1 MSVTVTMPEVAE
13 TIVEGT
19 IARWLKHPGDPV
31 ERYESIAEIVTDKV
45 TLELPSPAAGF
56 MGELLVAE
64 GETVTVGTPIAIL
77 QAESDVDST
86 PRPAPEAQPSAE
98 NGAAPAPNSRQA
110 RHSPLVR
117 RLAEEHGI
125 DLSSLQGTGAG
136 GRITKADVLQAA
148 EKRGAGS
155 EVAAAATGGAL
166 DPVRRAIALR
176 MTQSARDIP
185 HAWTMMEV
193 DVSGLVALVK
203 GLKEEFRSREGLNLT
218 YLPFIL
224 QAVASALRSA
234 PEVNSSWQDDRI
246 VLKNEINL
254 GIAVARDKGL
264 IVPVLKNADRKTVA
278 ELTRDANS
286 LIEKA
291 RDDKLGPADVQGGTF
306 TVNNTGALGSV
317 LSMPLI
323 NPPQAAIMTTEAI
336 VKRPVVIGDDAIAVR
351 SMMNLCLSFD
361 HRALDGDQ
369 AIRLPGP
376 GQGIAGRA
384 GYEGLRG
391 CLRR

>member
-77 QAESDVDST
+77 QAEPDVDST
-86 PRPAPEAQPSAE
+86 SRPAPDTQASPE

-155 EVAAAATGGAL
+155 EVTAAATGGAL

-203 GLKEEFRSREGLNLT
+203 GLKEEFRSREGVNLT

-278 ELTRDANS
+278 ELTRAANS

-369 AIRLPGP
+369 AIRFLARVKGLL
-376 GQGIAGRA
+376 
-384 GYEGLRG
+384 EGLGAETRV
-391 CLRR
+391 

>member
-19 IARWLKHPGDPV
+19 IARWLKQPGDPV

-64 GETVTVGTPIAIL
+64 GDTVAVDTPIAIIETTVVSEAPKSVS
-77 QAESDVDST
+77 QALPRTPENAGQST
-86 PRPAPEAQPSAE
+86 
-98 NGAAPAPNSRQA
+98 NDRQA
-110 RHSPLVR
+110 HHSPLVR
-117 RLAEEHGI
+117 RLAEEHSI

-136 GRITKADVLQAA
+136 GRITKADVVQAA

-155 EVAAAATGGAL
+155 KVAAAATGGAL

-176 MTQSARDIP
+176 MTQSTHDIP
-185 HAWTMMEV
+185 HAWTVMEV

-203 GLKEEFRSREGLNLT
+203 GLKEEFRSRESVNLT

-369 AIRLPGP
+369 AIGFLARVKGLLE
-376 GQGIAGRA
+376 GIDVG
-384 GYEGLRG
+384 
-391 CLRR
+391 

>member
-19 IARWLKHPGDPV
+19 IARWLKQPGDPI

-98 NGAAPAPNSRQA
+98 NGAAPAVNSRQA

-148 EKRGAGS
+148 EKRGAG
-155 EVAAAATGGAL
+155 
-166 DPVRRAIALR
+166 
-176 MTQSARDIP
+176 Q
-185 HAWTMMEV
+185 
-193 DVSGLVALVK
+193 
-203 GLKEEFRSREGLNLT
+203 
-218 YLPFIL
+218 
-224 QAVASALRSA
+224 
-234 PEVNSSWQDDRI
+234 
-246 VLKNEINL
+246 
-254 GIAVARDKGL
+254 
-264 IVPVLKNADRKTVA
+264 
-278 ELTRDANS
+278 
-286 LIEKA
+286 
-291 RDDKLGPADVQGGTF
+291 
-306 TVNNTGALGSV
+306 
-317 LSMPLI
+317 
-323 NPPQAAIMTTEAI
+323 
-336 VKRPVVIGDDAIAVR
+336 
-351 SMMNLCLSFD
+351 
-361 HRALDGDQ
+361 
-369 AIRLPGP
+369 
-376 GQGIAGRA
+376 
-384 GYEGLRG
+384 
-391 CLRR
+391 

>member
-1 MSVTVTMPEVAE
+1 M
-13 TIVEGT
+13 
-19 IARWLKHPGDPV
+19 
-31 ERYESIAEIVTDKV
+31 
-45 TLELPSPAAGF
+45 
-56 MGELLVAE
+56 
-64 GETVTVGTPIAIL
+64 
-77 QAESDVDST
+77 
-86 PRPAPEAQPSAE
+86 
-98 NGAAPAPNSRQA
+98 
-110 RHSPLVR
+110 R

-148 EKRGAGS
+148 EKRGAGNGVS
-155 EVAAAATGGAL
+155 DVASGGAL

-203 GLKEEFRSREGLNLT
+203 GLKEEFRSREGVNLT

-234 PEVNSSWQDDRI
+234 PEINSSWQDDRI

-254 GIAVARDKGL
+254 GIAVARDEGL

-291 RDDKLGPADVQGGTF
+291 RDDKLGAADVQGGTF

-369 AIRLPGP
+369 AIRFLARVKKLLE
-376 GQGIAGRA
+376 GITADTKV
-384 GYEGLRG
+384 
-391 CLRR
+391 

>member
-1 MSVTVTMPEVAE
+1 M
-13 TIVEGT
+13 
-19 IARWLKHPGDPV
+19 
-31 ERYESIAEIVTDKV
+31 
-45 TLELPSPAAGF
+45 
-56 MGELLVAE
+56 
-64 GETVTVGTPIAIL
+64 
-77 QAESDVDST
+77 
-86 PRPAPEAQPSAE
+86 
-98 NGAAPAPNSRQA
+98 
-110 RHSPLVR
+110 
-117 RLAEEHGI
+117 
-125 DLSSLQGTGAG
+125 
-136 GRITKADVLQAA
+136 
-148 EKRGAGS
+148 
-155 EVAAAATGGAL
+155 
-166 DPVRRAIALR
+166 RRAIALR

-369 AIRLPGP
+369 AIRFLARVKGLLE
-376 GQGIAGRA
+376 GIRG
-384 GYEGLRG
+384 GYEGLKGRSTWLPNLPVQPLG
-391 CLRR
+391 HTSCQARQHTPVDHETPV

>member
-19 IARWLKHPGDPV
+19 IARWLKRPGDPV

-64 GETVTVGTPIAIL
+64 GDTVAVDTPIAIIETTVVSEAPKSVS
-77 QAESDVDST
+77 QALPPT
-86 PRPAPEAQPSAE
+86 PE
-98 NGAAPAPNSRQA
+98 NATQNTNDRQA

-148 EKRGAGS
+148 EKRG
-155 EVAAAATGGAL
+155 TGNGASGGTL

-176 MTQSARDIP
+176 MTQSAHDIP
-185 HAWTMMEV
+185 HAWTVMEV

-203 GLKEEFRSREGLNLT
+203 GLKEEFRSREGVNLT

-224 QAVASALRSA
+224 QAVASTLRSA

-369 AIRLPGP
+369 AIRFL
-376 GQGIAGRA
+376 ARVK
-384 GYEGLRG
+384 GLLEEIG
-391 CLRR
+391 ADTKV

>member
-19 IARWLKHPGDPV
+19 IARWLKRPGDPV

-64 GETVTVGTPIAIL
+64 GDTVAVDTPIAIIETTVVSEAPKSVS
-77 QAESDVDST
+77 QAPPPTPENATQST
-86 PRPAPEAQPSAE
+86 
-98 NGAAPAPNSRQA
+98 NDRQA

-148 EKRGAGS
+148 EKRGAGNGAS
-155 EVAAAATGGAL
+155 GGAL
-166 DPVRRAIALR
+166 DPVRRAIAQR
-176 MTQSARDIP
+176 MTQSAHDIP
-185 HAWTMMEV
+185 QAWTVMEV

-203 GLKEEFRSREGLNLT
+203 GLKEEFRSREGVNLT

-224 QAVASALRSA
+224 QAVASTLRSA

-369 AIRLPGP
+369 AIRFLARVKELLE
-376 GQGIAGRA
+376 GITADTRV
-384 GYEGLRG
+384 
-391 CLRR
+391 

>member
-1 MSVTVTMPEVAE
+1 MSITVTMPEVAE

-19 IARWLKHPGDPV
+19 IAQWLKQPGDPV

-56 MGELLVAE
+56 MGKLLVAE
-64 GETVTVGTPIAIL
+64 GDTVAVDTPIAFIETTVVSEASKSVS
-77 QAESDVDST
+77 QALPRTPENAGQST
-86 PRPAPEAQPSAE
+86 
-98 NGAAPAPNSRQA
+98 NDRQA

-148 EKRGAGS
+148 EKRWAGNGPS
-155 EVAAAATGGAL
+155 GGAL
-166 DPVRRAIALR
+166 DPVRRAIAQR
-176 MTQSARDIP
+176 MSQSAHDIP
-185 HAWTMMEV
+185 HAWTVMEV
-193 DVSGLVALVK
+193 DVSRLVVLVK
-203 GLKEEFRSREGLNLT
+203 GLKEEFRSREGVNLT

-224 QAVASALRSA
+224 QTVASALRSA

-264 IVPVLKNADRKTVA
+264 IVPVLKNADSKTVA

-286 LIEKA
+286 LIENA

-369 AIRLPGP
+369 AIRFLARVKGLLE
-376 GQGIAGRA
+376 GISADTRV
-384 GYEGLRG
+384 
-391 CLRR
+391 

>member
-19 IARWLKHPGDPV
+19 IARWLKQPGDPV

-64 GETVTVGTPIAIL
+64 GDTVAVDTPIAIIETTVVSEAPKSVS
-77 QAESDVDST
+77 QALPPTPENATQST
-86 PRPAPEAQPSAE
+86 
-98 NGAAPAPNSRQA
+98 NDRQA

-117 RLAEEHGI
+117 RLADEHGI

-148 EKRGAGS
+148 ENRGAGS
-155 EVAAAATGGAL
+155 KVAAAATGGAL

-176 MTQSARDIP
+176 MTQSAREIP

-203 GLKEEFRSREGLNLT
+203 GLKEEFRSREGVNLT

-224 QAVASALRSA
+224 QAVASVLRSD

-264 IVPVLKNADRKTVA
+264 IVPVLKNAARKTVA

-291 RDDKLGPADVQGGTF
+291 RDDNLGPADVQGGTF

-369 AIRLPGP
+369 AIGFLARVK
-376 GQGIAGRA
+376 
-384 GYEGLRG
+384 GL
-391 CLRR
+391 LEEITADTKV

>member
-45 TLELPSPAAGF
+45 TLELPSPAAGV

-86 PRPAPEAQPSAE
+86 LRPAPEAQASAE
-98 NGAAPAPNSRQA
+98 NGAARAANSRQA

-136 GRITKADVLQAA
+136 GRITKADVLQAV
-148 EKRGAGS
+148 EKRGAGNGVS
-155 EVAAAATGGAL
+155 DVAPGGAL

-176 MTQSARDIP
+176 MTQSAREIP

-203 GLKEEFRSREGLNLT
+203 GLKEEFRSREGVNLT

-278 ELTRDANS
+278 ELTRAANS

-369 AIRLPGP
+369 AIGFLARVKGLL
-376 GQGIAGRA
+376 
-384 GYEGLRG
+384 EGLGADTRV
-391 CLRR
+391 

>member
-19 IARWLKHPGDPV
+19 IARWLKQPGDPV

-86 PRPAPEAQPSAE
+86 SRPAPDTQDPAKNAADPSV
-98 NGAAPAPNSRQA
+98 NSRQA

-125 DLSSLQGTGAG
+125 NLSSLQGTGAG
-136 GRITKADVLQAA
+136 GRITKADVLQAT
-148 EKRGAGS
+148 EKRGAGNGPS
-155 EVAAAATGGAL
+155 GGAL
-166 DPVRRAIALR
+166 DPVRRAIAQR
-176 MTQSARDIP
+176 MAQSAHDIP
-185 HAWTMMEV
+185 HAWTVMEV

-203 GLKEEFRSREGLNLT
+203 GLKEEFRSREGVNLT

-224 QAVASALRSA
+224 QAVASVLRSA

-246 VLKNEINL
+246 VLKSEINL
-254 GIAVARDKGL
+254 GIAVARVKGL
-264 IVPVLKNADRKTVA
+264 IVPVLKNVDRKTVA
-278 ELTRDANS
+278 ELTRVANS

-369 AIRLPGP
+369 AIRFLARVKELLE
-376 GQGIAGRA
+376 GISADTRV
-384 GYEGLRG
+384 
-391 CLRR
+391 

>member
-19 IARWLKHPGDPV
+19 IARWLKQPGDPV

-64 GETVTVGTPIAIL
+64 GDTVAVDTPIAIIETTVVSEAPKSVS
-77 QAESDVDST
+77 QALPPTPENAAQST
-86 PRPAPEAQPSAE
+86 
-98 NGAAPAPNSRQA
+98 NDRQA

-148 EKRGAGS
+148 ENRGAGS
-155 EVAAAATGGAL
+155 KVAAAATGGAL

-176 MTQSARDIP
+176 MTQSAREIP

-193 DVSGLVALVK
+193 DVSRLVVLVK
-203 GLKEEFRSREGLNLT
+203 GLKEEFRSREGVNLT

-224 QAVASALRSA
+224 QTVASALRSA

-336 VKRPVVIGDDAIAVR
+336 VKRPIVIGDDAIAVR

-361 HRALDGDQ
+361 HRVLDGDQ
-369 AIRLPGP
+369 AIRFLARVKGLLE
-376 GQGIAGRA
+376 GITAETRA
-384 GYEGLRG
+384 
-391 CLRR
+391 

>member
-45 TLELPSPAAGF
+45 TLELPSPATGF

-86 PRPAPEAQPSAE
+86 PRPAPDTQPSAE
-98 NGAAPAPNSRQA
+98 NGPAPAPNSRQA

-176 MTQSARDIP
+176 MTQSAREIP

-224 QAVASALRSA
+224 QAVALALRSA
-234 PEVNSSWQDDRI
+234 PEINSSWQDDRI

-264 IVPVLKNADRKTVA
+264 IVPVLKNADRKTVP

-291 RDDKLGPADVQGGTF
+291 RDDKLGAADVQGGTF

-369 AIRLPGP
+369 AIRFLARVKELLE
-376 GQGIAGRA
+376 GITADTKV
-384 GYEGLRG
+384 
-391 CLRR
+391 

>member
-1 MSVTVTMPEVAE
+1 
-13 TIVEGT
+13 
-19 IARWLKHPGDPV
+19 
-31 ERYESIAEIVTDKV
+31 
-45 TLELPSPAAGF
+45 
-56 MGELLVAE
+56 
-64 GETVTVGTPIAIL
+64 
-77 QAESDVDST
+77 
-86 PRPAPEAQPSAE
+86 
-98 NGAAPAPNSRQA
+98 
-110 RHSPLVR
+110 
-117 RLAEEHGI
+117 
-125 DLSSLQGTGAG
+125 
-136 GRITKADVLQAA
+136 
-148 EKRGAGS
+148 
-155 EVAAAATGGAL
+155 
-166 DPVRRAIALR
+166 
-176 MTQSARDIP
+176 
-185 HAWTMMEV
+185 MEV
-193 DVSGLVALVK
+193 DVSRLVVLVK
-203 GLKEEFRSREGLNLT
+203 GLKEEFRSREGVNLT

-369 AIRLPGP
+369 AIRFLARVKGLLE
-376 GQGIAGRA
+376 GIRG
-384 GYEGLRG
+384 GYEGLKGRSTWLPNLPVQP
-391 CLRR
+391 LRHTSCQTRQHPPVDHETPV

>member
-1 MSVTVTMPEVAE
+1 M
-13 TIVEGT
+13 
-19 IARWLKHPGDPV
+19 
-31 ERYESIAEIVTDKV
+31 
-45 TLELPSPAAGF
+45 
-56 MGELLVAE
+56 
-64 GETVTVGTPIAIL
+64 
-77 QAESDVDST
+77 
-86 PRPAPEAQPSAE
+86 
-98 NGAAPAPNSRQA
+98 NGRSG

-117 RLAEEHGI
+117 KLAQEHGI
-125 DLSSLQGTGAG
+125 DLSSTKGTGAG

-148 EKRGAGS
+148 EESKAKVP
-155 EVAAAATGGAL
+155 VAPICSDAQP
-166 DPVRRAIALR
+166 DPVRRAIAQR
-176 MTQSARDIP
+176 MTQSAHDIP
-185 HAWTMMEV
+185 HAWTVMEV

-203 GLKEEFRSREGLNLT
+203 GLKEEFRSREGVNLT

-224 QAVASALRSA
+224 QAVASTLRSA

-369 AIRLPGP
+369 AIRFLARVKGLLE
-376 GQGIAGRA
+376 GITADTRV
-384 GYEGLRG
+384 
-391 CLRR
+391 

>member
-19 IARWLKHPGDPV
+19 IARWLKRPGDPV

-64 GETVTVGTPIAIL
+64 GDTVAVDTPIAIIETTVVSEGPKSVS
-77 QAESDVDST
+77 QALPPTPENATQST
-86 PRPAPEAQPSAE
+86 
-98 NGAAPAPNSRQA
+98 NDRQA

-148 EKRGAGS
+148 EKRG
-155 EVAAAATGGAL
+155 TGNGASGETL

-176 MTQSARDIP
+176 MTQSAHDIP
-185 HAWTMMEV
+185 HAWTVMEV

-203 GLKEEFRSREGLNLT
+203 GLKEEFRSREGVNLT

-224 QAVASALRSA
+224 QAVASTLRSA

-246 VLKNEINL
+246 VLKEDINL

-369 AIRLPGP
+369 AIRFLARVKELLE
-376 GQGIAGRA
+376 GITADTRV
-384 GYEGLRG
+384 
-391 CLRR
+391 

>member
-77 QAESDVDST
+77 QTAPDADST
-86 PRPAPEAQPSAE
+86 CPDLAPTPKPPPRMAPHRQPTVGKHVTRRWCGDSPRNTASTFPRQCKARVPVDESPRPTCYRRRRSA
-98 NGAAPAPNSRQA
+98 GQG
-110 RHSPLVR
+110 VK
-117 RLAEEHGI
+117 
-125 DLSSLQGTGAG
+125 SLLT
-136 GRITKADVLQAA
+136 
-148 EKRGAGS
+148 
-155 EVAAAATGGAL
+155 ATGGAL

-176 MTQSARDIP
+176 MTQSAREIP

-203 GLKEEFRSREGLNLT
+203 GLKEEFRSREGVNLT

-369 AIRLPGP
+369 AIRFLARVKGLLE
-376 GQGIAGRA
+376 GITADTKV
-384 GYEGLRG
+384 
-391 CLRR
+391 

>member
-19 IARWLKHPGDPV
+19 IARWLKRPGDPV

-45 TLELPSPAAGF
+45 TLELPSPATGV

-86 PRPAPEAQPSAE
+86 SRPAPDTQDPAK
-98 NGAAPAPNSRQA
+98 NAADTAVNSRQA

-125 DLSSLQGTGAG
+125 NLSSLQGTGAG

-148 EKRGAGS
+148 EKRGAGNGPS
-155 EVAAAATGGAL
+155 GGAL
-166 DPVRRAIALR
+166 DPVRRAIAQR
-176 MTQSARDIP
+176 MAQSAHDIP
-185 HAWTMMEV
+185 HAWTVMEV

-203 GLKEEFRSREGLNLT
+203 GLKEEFRSREGVNLT

-224 QAVASALRSA
+224 QAVASVLRSA

-246 VLKNEINL
+246 VLKSEINL

-369 AIRLPGP
+369 AIGFLARVKGLLE
-376 GQGIAGRA
+376 GIDVG
-384 GYEGLRG
+384 
-391 CLRR
+391 

>member
-86 PRPAPEAQPSAE
+86 SRPAPDTQASVE
-98 NGAAPAPNSRQA
+98 NGAAPAVNRRQA

-203 GLKEEFRSREGLNLT
+203 GLKAEFRSREGLNLT

-234 PEVNSSWQDDRI
+234 PEINSSWQDDRI

-264 IVPVLKNADRKTVA
+264 IVPVLKNADRKTVV

-286 LIEKA
+286 IIEKA

-369 AIRLPGP
+369 AIRFLARVKGLLE
-376 GQGIAGRA
+376 GISADTRV
-384 GYEGLRG
+384 
-391 CLRR
+391 

>member
-19 IARWLKHPGDPV
+19 IARWLKRPGDPV

-64 GETVTVGTPIAIL
+64 GDTVTVGTPIAIL

-86 PRPAPEAQPSAE
+86 SRPAPDTQDPAKNAADPSV
-98 NGAAPAPNSRQA
+98 NSRQA

-155 EVAAAATGGAL
+155 KVAAAATGGAL

-176 MTQSARDIP
+176 MTQSAHDIP
-185 HAWTMMEV
+185 HAWSVMEV

-203 GLKEEFRSREGLNLT
+203 GLKEEFRSREGVNLT

-224 QAVASALRSA
+224 QAVASTLRSA

-246 VLKNEINL
+246 VLKEDINL

-291 RDDKLGPADVQGGTF
+291 RDNKLGPADVQGGTF
-306 TVNNTGALGSV
+306 TVNNTGTLGSV

-369 AIRLPGP
+369 AIRFL
-376 GQGIAGRA
+376 ARVK
-384 GYEGLRG
+384 GLLEEIG
-391 CLRR
+391 ADTKV

>member
-19 IARWLKHPGDPV
+19 IARWLKQPGDPV

-56 MGELLVAE
+56 MGELLVSE
-64 GETVTVGTPIAIL
+64 GETVTVDTPIAIIETTVVSEAPKSVS
-77 QAESDVDST
+77 QALPPTPENAAQST
-86 PRPAPEAQPSAE
+86 NE
-98 NGAAPAPNSRQA
+98 GQA

-148 EKRGAGS
+148 ENRGAGS
-155 EVAAAATGGAL
+155 KVAAAATGGAL
-166 DPVRRAIALR
+166 DPVRRAIAQR
-176 MTQSARDIP
+176 MAQSAHDIP
-185 HAWTMMEV
+185 HAWTVMEV

-203 GLKEEFRSREGLNLT
+203 GLKEEFRSREGVKLT

-369 AIRLPGP
+369 AIRFLAQVKGLL
-376 GQGIAGRA
+376 
-384 GYEGLRG
+384 EGLG
-391 CLRR
+391 ADTKV

>member
-19 IARWLKHPGDPV
+19 IARWLKQPGDPV

-56 MGELLVAE
+56 MGKLLVAE
-64 GETVTVGTPIAIL
+64 GDTVAVDTPIAFIETTVVSEASKSVS
-77 QAESDVDST
+77 QALPRTPENAGQST
-86 PRPAPEAQPSAE
+86 
-98 NGAAPAPNSRQA
+98 NDRQA

-117 RLAEEHGI
+117 RLAEEHSI

-155 EVAAAATGGAL
+155 KVAAAATGGAL

-176 MTQSARDIP
+176 MTQSAHDIP

-203 GLKEEFRSREGLNLT
+203 GLKEEFRSRESVNLT

-246 VLKNEINL
+246 VLKSEINL
-254 GIAVARDKGL
+254 GVAVARDKGL

-369 AIRLPGP
+369 AIGFLARVKGLLE
-376 GQGIAGRA
+376 GISADTRV
-384 GYEGLRG
+384 
-391 CLRR
+391 

>member
-19 IARWLKHPGDPV
+19 IARWLKQPGDPV

-64 GETVTVGTPIAIL
+64 GDTVAVDTPIAIIETTVVSEAPKSVS
-77 QAESDVDST
+77 QALPPTPENAAQST
-86 PRPAPEAQPSAE
+86 
-98 NGAAPAPNSRQA
+98 NDRQA

-203 GLKEEFRSREGLNLT
+203 GLKEEFRSREGVNLT

-278 ELTRDANS
+278 KLTRDANS

-336 VKRPVVIGDDAIAVR
+336 VKRPVVIGDDAIAIR

-369 AIRLPGP
+369 AIRFLARVKGLLE
-376 GQGIAGRA
+376 GITADTRV
-384 GYEGLRG
+384 
-391 CLRR
+391 

>member
-1 MSVTVTMPEVAE
+1 
-13 TIVEGT
+13 
-19 IARWLKHPGDPV
+19 
-31 ERYESIAEIVTDKV
+31 
-45 TLELPSPAAGF
+45 

-64 GETVTVGTPIAIL
+64 GDTVAVDTPIAIIETTVVSEAPKSVS
-77 QAESDVDST
+77 QALPPTPENAAQST
-86 PRPAPEAQPSAE
+86 
-98 NGAAPAPNSRQA
+98 NDRQA

-125 DLSSLQGTGAG
+125 DLSSVQGTGAG

-155 EVAAAATGGAL
+155 KVAAAATGGAL
-166 DPVRRAIALR
+166 DPVRRAIAQR
-176 MTQSARDIP
+176 MAQSAHDIP
-185 HAWTMMEV
+185 HAWTVMEV
-193 DVSGLVALVK
+193 DVSGLVALVR
-203 GLKEEFRSREGLNLT
+203 GLKEEFRSREGVKLT

-224 QAVASALRSA
+224 QAVASVLRSA

-291 RDDKLGPADVQGGTF
+291 RDDNLGPADVQDGTF

-336 VKRPVVIGDDAIAVR
+336 VKRPVVISEDAIAVR

-369 AIRLPGP
+369 AIRFLA
-376 GQGIAGRA
+376 QVKELLEGITADTRV
-384 GYEGLRG
+384 
-391 CLRR
+391 

>member
-19 IARWLKHPGDPV
+19 IARWLKQPGDPV

-56 MGELLVAE
+56 MGELLVSE
-64 GETVTVGTPIAIL
+64 GETVTVDTPIAIIETTVVSEAPKSVS
-77 QAESDVDST
+77 QALPPTPENAAQST
-86 PRPAPEAQPSAE
+86 NE
-98 NGAAPAPNSRQA
+98 GQA

-148 EKRGAGS
+148 ENRGAGS
-155 EVAAAATGGAL
+155 KVAAAATGGAL
-166 DPVRRAIALR
+166 DPVRRAIAQR
-176 MTQSARDIP
+176 MAQSAHDIP
-185 HAWTMMEV
+185 HAWTVMEV

-203 GLKEEFRSREGLNLT
+203 GLKEEFRSREGVKLT

-224 QAVASALRSA
+224 QAVASVLRSA

-369 AIRLPGP
+369 AIRFLAQVKGLL
-376 GQGIAGRA
+376 
-384 GYEGLRG
+384 EGLG
-391 CLRR
+391 ADTKV

>member
-86 PRPAPEAQPSAE
+86 PRPAPDTQASAE
-98 NGAAPAPNSRQA
+98 NGAAPAANSRQA

-176 MTQSARDIP
+176 MTQSARGIP

-203 GLKEEFRSREGLNLT
+203 GLKEEFRSREGLNIT

-234 PEVNSSWQDDRI
+234 PEVNSSWQHDRI

-264 IVPVLKNADRKTVA
+264 IVPVLKNADRKTVV

-286 LIEKA
+286 IIEKA

-317 LSMPLI
+317 LSMLVNQPA
-323 NPPQAAIMTTEAI
+323 PG
-336 VKRPVVIGDDAIAVR
+336 RHH
-351 SMMNLCLSFD
+351 D
-361 HRALDGDQ
+361 HRGHSQASRRHRRRRHRRPLDDEPMP
-369 AIRLPGP
+369 L
-376 GQGIAGRA
+376 
-384 GYEGLRG
+384 LRSP
-391 CLRR
+391 RP

>member
-19 IARWLKHPGDPV
+19 IARWLKQPGDPV

-56 MGELLVAE
+56 MGELLVSE
-64 GETVTVGTPIAIL
+64 GETVTVDTPIAIIETTVVSEAPKSVS
-77 QAESDVDST
+77 QALPPTPENAAQST
-86 PRPAPEAQPSAE
+86 
-98 NGAAPAPNSRQA
+98 NKGQA

-148 EKRGAGS
+148 EKNSAGNG
-155 EVAAAATGGAL
+155 VAAAASGGTL

-176 MTQSARDIP
+176 MTQSAREIP

-203 GLKEEFRSREGLNLT
+203 GLKETFRSREGVNLT

-224 QAVASALRSA
+224 QAVASALRSD

-369 AIRLPGP
+369 AIRFLAQVKGLL
-376 GQGIAGRA
+376 
-384 GYEGLRG
+384 EGLG
-391 CLRR
+391 ADTKV